1 MSTPADVHLGQRMSW
16 DEYTRLRDDVR
27 AEYIDGRAVMSPS
40 PSRRHQ
46 QAARALA
53 DALDAALPPTH
64 RVTLAWSWRV
74 RRDEFVP
81 DVMVHA
87 HTDEDVRFTGLP
99 VLVAEVLSTNRGDD
113 LVRKT
118 VKYAA
123 AGLPHYWILDPRDRV
138 LDAYELVDGSYELQA
153 RLTDGDAA
161 DIPFGVG
168 TARIDLSELLT

>member
-16 DEYTRLRDDVR
+16 EEYTRLGDDVR
-27 AEYIDGRAVMSPS
+27 AEYIDGRAVMPPS

-46 QAARALA
+46 DAARRLA
-53 DALDAALPPTH
+53 EALDDAVPPTH

-81 DVMVHA
+81 DVMVHPQ
-87 HTDEDVRFTGLP
+87 TDEDVRFTGLP
-99 VLVAEVLSTNRGDD
+99 ALVVEVLSSNRGDD

-123 AGLPHYWILDPRDRV
+123 AGLEHYWIMDPRERV
-138 LDAYELVDGSYELQA
+138 LDAYELVDGTYELRA
-153 RLTDGDAA
+153 RLTDDEAGEVS
-161 DIPFGVG
+161 FGIG
-168 TARIDLSELLT
+168 TAHLDLAELLS

>member
-1 MSTPADVHLGQRMSW
+1 MSTPADLHLGQRMSW
-16 DEYTRLRDDVR
+16 EEYTRLGDDVR
-27 AEYIDGRAVMSPS
+27 AEYIDGRAVMAPS

-53 DALDAALPPTH
+53 EALDRALPPTH

-81 DVMVHA
+81 DVMVHPQ
-87 HTDEDVRFTGLP
+87 TDEDVRFTGLP

-138 LDAYELVDGSYELQA
+138 LDAYELVDGSYELRA
-153 RLTDGDAA
+153 RLADGEAA

-168 TARIDLSELLT
+168 TAHVDLGALLT

>member
-16 DEYTRLRDDVR
+16 EEYTRLGDDVR
-27 AEYIDGRAVMSPS
+27 AEYIDGRAVMTPS

-46 QAARALA
+46 DAARRMART
-53 DALDAALPPTH
+53 LDEVVPSTH

-81 DVMVHA
+81 DVMVHPL
-87 HTDEDVRFTGLP
+87 TDEDVRFTGLP
-99 VLVAEVLSTNRGDD
+99 ALVVEVLSSNRGDD

-123 AGLPHYWILDPRDRV
+123 AGLLHYWILDPRDRV
-138 LDAYELVDGSYELQA
+138 LDAYELVDGAYELRA
-153 RLTDGDAA
+153 RLTDDEMG
-161 DIPFGVG
+161 DIPFGVA
-168 TARIDLSELLT
+168 TAHVNLADLLS